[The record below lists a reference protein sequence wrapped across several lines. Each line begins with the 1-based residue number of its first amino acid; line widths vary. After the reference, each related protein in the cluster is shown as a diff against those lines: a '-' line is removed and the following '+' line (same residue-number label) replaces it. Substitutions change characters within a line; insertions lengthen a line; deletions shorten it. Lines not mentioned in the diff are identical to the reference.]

1 MATTEKDKDEV
12 KLYQRGNEQVV
23 LNDYISRLE
32 SGFNDWLDSKK
43 LKDKQKAEVRAAYA
57 EMINALNE
65 DPTSF
70 TAILGGGFS
79 NTHNWTNAQK
89 GFDKYGVAAS
99 YFGDTLR
106 GMSAYKKPE
115 SKSTKIKYDR
125 NSALITPEEQAAMFG
140 TEYIPFINLDT
151 YDEATQTRGI
161 TQRKTRTINGLEDIL
176 KNLNNTREF
185 ESDEDRLHAEQRIK
199 DTISLLNDADANNDW
214 FALSQLGITKP
225 QEWFYTGSIEKPQE
239 EGEKPTPRK
248 GLQFEQFMQQ
258 YHPVYNGTFM
268 QQLVLQPQTNIKYG
282 QVQQLFD
289 NLKRE
294 QLIPYLNDY
303 ITNRNYNFLASP
315 RFTKDFPNVKTDP
328 TSALRKLNSSDF
340 AIMIINSLSTKGFL
354 KQFNHNGQTYY
365 DLGFGP
371 NNTNTSYVYNPATR
385 TISQMRQHE
394 IPHWQQKFIDEYNT
408 KSGIQQTDTEDSYL
422 KQWFPAQYQKDGGVL
437 KAKEGTSLNGAPSG
451 GYNDIWQAVFYDDT
465 SINDNNR
472 YRWVNESNSWELR
485 NDIFATDNSDPNDNK
500 YTPEGKF
507 DETNEN
513 YKRWLNLLK
522 SDKKLAE
529 AWARRYKTLNNNI
542 TSNVYTSWFDASD
555 KFDFENFKKSTIFSD
570 GENGI
575 GHDIYR
581 GKVYLIKGDNGSP
594 MYYNVIPEGYQIKT
608 GEPTLHESGLFNI
621 YDLIKTSTEEQ
632 NKQPEG
638 EEKPEETQLEGKP
651 KSVIAEKPVPDMPE
665 PSLISR
671 GEKVL
676 GTLGLHS
683 LRALRLASSLQSN
696 EKIANTLKSAM
707 TPYSPQTFELQY
719 RTTGDL
725 PTRQFKASQ
734 AADTRRI
741 AYLPFTSDASL
752 MTDRMFEGN
761 RQANMLETE
770 GFLADNQ
777 EIKRTQAESLR
788 RAEDNIARRSA
799 IANENMKSILNTN
812 LQRAQVDA
820 GKLQKGYASQDA
832 FKQQLES
839 DLSTSITNKQRET
852 EAFAT
857 QVGEYN
863 ALDRRQRRLDQVR
876 NAYMEYKKTH
886 PGATVEEFNTHTNG
900 GYSKAM
906 KDIDDMYKYDMLKY
920 YRGIKGYNIN
930 LPQQKTWRL
939 SKYISSKNGGRL
951 NLSTDYLINKVIN
964 ESNT

>member
-1 MATTEKDKDEV
+1 MATTEKDIR
-12 KLYQRGNEQVV
+12 LYQRGNDQVV
-23 LNDYISRLE
+23 LDNYINRLE

-43 LKDKQKAEVRAAYA
+43 LKDKQKTEVRQAYQ
-57 EMINALNE
+57 EMIQALNS
-65 DPTSF
+65 DPTSL
-70 TAILGGGFS
+70 TAVLGGGFE
-79 NTHNWTNAQK
+79 NTKGWTNASK
-89 GFDKYGVAAS
+89 GFDKYGVAAN
-99 YFGDTLR
+99 YFGETLR
-106 GMSAYKKPE
+106 EMSTYKKPE
-115 SKSTKIKYDR
+115 TKSTKIKYDR
-125 NSALITPEEQAAMFG
+125 NSALITPEEQRNMLG
-140 TEYIPFINLDT
+140 TEYLPFINLDP
-151 YDEATQTRGI
+151 YDKATQTRGI
-161 TQRKTRTINGLEDIL
+161 TNRKAQIISGLQDIL
-176 KNLNNTREF
+176 NNLNNTREF
-185 ESDEDRLHAEQRIK
+185 ESDEDRTHAQKRIS
-199 DTISLLNDADANNDW
+199 DTIRLLNDTDANNDW
-214 FALSQLGITKP
+214 FVLSQLGITNP
-225 QEWFYTGSIEKPQE
+225 AEWFYTGSIKKPEEEKPATNN
-239 EGEKPTPRK
+239 GA
-248 GLQFEQFMQQ
+248 QFEQFMQQ

-268 QQLVLQPQTNIKYG
+268 QNLVLQPQTNVNTTAVQKMFDG
-282 QVQQLFD
+282 LNQQQLSA
-289 NLKRE
+289 
-294 QLIPYLNDY
+294 YLNDY
-303 ITNRNYNFLASP
+303 ISNRNYNFIASP
-315 RFTKDFPNVKTDP
+315 RFTQYFPNVNRA
-328 TSALRKLNSSDF
+328 SLNKLTPSDF
-340 AIMIINSLSTKGFL
+340 SRIIINSLISKGIA
-354 KQFNHNGQTYY
+354 KQFTYNGQQYY

-371 NNTNTSYVYNPATR
+371 KDTNTSYVYNVNTN
-385 TISQMRQHE
+385 TISQIRQHE
-394 IPHWQQKFIDEYNT
+394 IPHWQQKFIDDYNS
-408 KSGIQQTDTEDSYL
+408 KVQPSQTNVENEYL
-422 KQWFPAQYQKDGGVL
+422 KQHFPTQYQKEGGVL
-437 KAKEGTSLNGAPSG
+437 KAQQGTSINGASSS
-451 GYNDIWQAVFYDDT
+451 GYNDIWQAVFYDKDT
-465 SINDNNR
+465 LNDANR

-542 TSNVYTSWFDASD
+542 TSNVYASWFDASD
-555 KFDFENFKKSTIFSD
+555 QFNFDNFKKSTIFSD

-581 GKVYLIKGDNGSP
+581 GKVYRIIGQNGSP
-594 MYYNVIPEGYQIKT
+594 MYYNVIPEGYEIKT

-621 YDLIKTSTEEQ
+621 YDLTKASTEEQ
-632 NKQPEG
+632 GEQPEG
-638 EEKPEETQLEGKP
+638 EEKPEETPESEEERKTRLGET
-651 KSVIAEKPVPDMPE
+651 VIPDIPE

-671 GEKVL
+671 SEKVL
-676 GTLGLHS
+676 NTLGINS

-707 TPYSPQTFELQY
+707 TPYSPQTFRLQY

-725 PTRQFKASQ
+725 PTRQFKDSQ

-741 AYLPFTSDASL
+741 ASLPFTSDASL
-752 MTDRMFEGN
+752 MAARMLEGN
-761 RQANMLETE
+761 KQANMLETE

-788 RAEDNIARRSA
+788 RAEDNIARRTA
-799 IANENMKSILNTN
+799 VANEHMKSILNTN

-820 GKLQKGYASQDA
+820 TKLQKDFTSWDT
-832 FKQQLES
+832 FMKQIES
-839 DLSTSITNKQRET
+839 DLVTNFANKQRET

>member
-1 MATTEKDKDEV
+1 MATTEKDIR
-12 KLYQRGNEQVV
+12 LYQRGNDQVV
-23 LNDYISRLE
+23 LDNYINRLE

-43 LKDKQKAEVRAAYA
+43 LKDKQKTEVRQAYQ
-57 EMINALNE
+57 EMIQALNN
-65 DPTSF
+65 DPTSL
-70 TAILGGGFS
+70 TAVLGGGFE
-79 NTHNWTNAQK
+79 NTKGWTNASK
-89 GFDKYGVAAS
+89 GFDKYGVAAN
-99 YFGDTLR
+99 YFGETLR
-106 GMSAYKKPE
+106 EMSTYKKPE
-115 SKSTKIKYDR
+115 TKSTKIKYDR
-125 NSALITPEEQAAMFG
+125 NSALITPEEQRNMLG
-140 TEYIPFINLDT
+140 TEYLPFINLDP

-161 TQRKTRTINGLEDIL
+161 TNRKAQVISGLQDIL
-176 KNLNNTREF
+176 NNLNNTREF
-185 ESDEDRLHAEQRIK
+185 ESDEDRTHAQKRIS
-199 DTISLLNDADANNDW
+199 DTIRLLNDTDANNDW
-214 FALSQLGITKP
+214 FTLSQLGITNP
-225 QEWFYTGSIEKPQE
+225 AEWFYTGSIKKPEEEKPATNN
-239 EGEKPTPRK
+239 GA
-248 GLQFEQFMQQ
+248 QFERFMQQ

-268 QQLVLQPQTNIKYG
+268 QNLVLQPQTNVNTTAVQKMFDG
-282 QVQQLFD
+282 LNQQQLSA
-289 NLKRE
+289 
-294 QLIPYLNDY
+294 YLNDY
-303 ITNRNYNFLASP
+303 ISNRNYNFIASP
-315 RFTKDFPNVKTDP
+315 RFTQYFPNVNP
-328 TSALRKLNSSDF
+328 TSLNKLTPSDF
-340 AIMIINSLSTKGFL
+340 SRIIINSLISKGIA
-354 KQFNHNGQTYY
+354 KQFTYNGQQYY

-371 NNTNTSYVYNPATR
+371 KDTNTSYVYNVNTN
-385 TISQMRQHE
+385 TISQIRQHE
-394 IPHWQQKFIDEYNT
+394 IPHWQQKFIDDYNS
-408 KSGIQQTDTEDSYL
+408 KVQSSQTNVENEYL
-422 KQWFPAQYQKDGGVL
+422 KQYFPTQYQKEGGIL

-581 GKVYLIKGDNGSP
+581 GKVYQIRGENGSP
-594 MYYNVIPEGYQIKT
+594 MYYNVIPEGYEIKT

-621 YDLIKTSTEEQ
+621 YDLTKASTEEQ
-632 NKQPEG
+632 DEQPEG

-734 AADTRRI
+734 AADTRRM
-741 AYLPFTSDASL
+741 ASLSFTSDASL

-761 RQANMLETE
+761 KQANMLETE

-788 RAEDNIARRSA
+788 RAEDNIARRTA
-799 IANENMKSILNTN
+799 VANEYMKSILNTN
-812 LQRAQVDA
+812 LQRVQVDA
-820 GKLQKGYASQDA
+820 SKLQKDYTSQDA

-839 DLSTSITNKQRET
+839 DLVTNFVNKQRET

-930 LPQQKTWRL
+930 LPQQKTWKL

>member
-1 MATTEKDKDEV
+1 MATTEKDIR
-12 KLYQRGNEQVV
+12 LYQRGNDQVV
-23 LNDYISRLE
+23 LDNYINRLE

-43 LKDKQKAEVRAAYA
+43 LKDKQKTEVRQAYQ
-57 EMINALNE
+57 EMIQALNS
-65 DPTSF
+65 DPTSL
-70 TAILGGGFS
+70 TAVLGGGFE
-79 NTHNWTNAQK
+79 NTKGWTNASK
-89 GFDKYGVAAS
+89 GFDKYGVAAN
-99 YFGDTLR
+99 YFGETLR
-106 GMSAYKKPE
+106 EMSTYKKPE
-115 SKSTKIKYDR
+115 TKSTKIKYDR
-125 NSALITPEEQAAMFG
+125 NSALITPEEQRNMLG
-140 TEYIPFINLDT
+140 TEYLPFINLDP

-161 TQRKTRTINGLEDIL
+161 TNRKAQIISGLQDIL
-176 KNLNNTREF
+176 NNLNNTREF
-185 ESDEDRLHAEQRIK
+185 ESDEDRTHAQKRIS
-199 DTISLLNDADANNDW
+199 DTIRLLNDTDANNDW
-214 FALSQLGITKP
+214 FTLSQLGITNP
-225 QEWFYTGSIEKPQE
+225 AEWFYTGSIKKPEEEKPATNN
-239 EGEKPTPRK
+239 GA
-248 GLQFEQFMQQ
+248 QFERFMQQ

-268 QQLVLQPQTNIKYG
+268 SQLVLQPQTNIKYD
-282 QVQQLFD
+282 QVQQLFN

-303 ITNRNYNFLASP
+303 ISNRNYNFLASP
-315 RFTKDFPNVKTDP
+315 RFTRDFPNVRTDP

-340 AIMIINSLSTKGFL
+340 ATIIINSLSTRGFL
-354 KQFNHNGQTYY
+354 KQFNHNGQVYY

-371 NNTNTSYVYNPATR
+371 KDTNTSYVYNPTTR

-408 KSGIQQTDTEDSYL
+408 KYGTQQADTEDSYL
-422 KQWFPAQYQKDGGVL
+422 KQWFPAQYQKEGGVL
-437 KAKEGTSLNGAPSG
+437 KAREGTSLSVAPSG
-451 GYNDIWQAVFYDDT
+451 GYNDIWQAVFYDEDT
-465 SINDNNR
+465 LNDANR

-581 GKVYLIKGDNGSP
+581 GKVYKIMRENGSP
-594 MYYNVIPEGYQIKT
+594 MYYNVIPEGYEIKT

-676 GTLGLHS
+676 NILGINS

-734 AADTRRI
+734 AADTRRM
-741 AYLPFTSDASL
+741 ASLSFTSDASL

-788 RAEDNIARRSA
+788 RAEDNIARRTA
-799 IANENMKSILNTN
+799 VANEHMKSILNTN

-820 GKLQKGYASQDA
+820 SKLQKDYTSQDA

-839 DLSTSITNKQRET
+839 DLSTSLTNKQRET

>member
-12 KLYQRGNEQVV
+12 TLYQRGNEQVV

-79 NTHNWTNAQK
+79 NTHNWTNAKK

-125 NSALITPEEQAAMFG
+125 NSALITPEEQTAMFG
-140 TEYIPFINLDT
+140 TEYIPFINLDP

-161 TQRKTRTINGLEDIL
+161 TQRKARTISRLQDIL
-176 KNLNNTREF
+176 NNLNNTREF
-185 ESDEDRLHAEQRIK
+185 ESDEDRIHAENRIK
-199 DTISLLNDADANNDW
+199 DTINLLNDADANNDQ

-239 EGEKPTPRK
+239 EGEKPAPRK

-268 QQLVLQPQTNIKYG
+268 SQLVLQPQTNIKYD
-282 QVQQLFD
+282 QVQQLFN

-303 ITNRNYNFLASP
+303 INNRNYNFLASP
-315 RFTKDFPNVKTDP
+315 RFTKDFPGVNVN
-328 TSALRKLNSSDF
+328 SLRKLNSSDF
-340 AIMIINSLSTKGFL
+340 ATIIINSLSTRGFL
-354 KQFNHNGQTYY
+354 KQFNHNGQIYY

-371 NNTNTSYVYNPATR
+371 KDTNTSYVYNPTTR

-408 KSGIQQTDTEDSYL
+408 KSGIQQTDTGDSYL
-422 KQWFPAQYQKDGGVL
+422 KQWFPAQYQKEGGVL
-437 KAKEGTSLNGAPSG
+437 KAQQGTSLNGAPS
-451 GYNDIWQAVFYDDT
+451 GYNDIWQAVFYDEDT
-465 SINDNNR
+465 LKDANR
-472 YRWVNESNSWELR
+472 YRYTNGGWTELR
-485 NDIFATDNSDPNDNK
+485 NDIFATDNTSPNNGAYD
-500 YTPEGKF
+500 PEGEF
-507 DETNEN
+507 DENNEN

-522 SDKKLAE
+522 SDEKLAE

-542 TSNVYTSWFDASD
+542 TSNVYASWFDASG
-555 KFDFENFKKSTIFSD
+555 KFNFDNFKKSTIFSD

-581 GKVYLIKGDNGSP
+581 GKVYKIMGQNGSP

-608 GEPTLHESGLFNI
+608 GDPTLHESGLFNI
-621 YDLIKTSTEEQ
+621 YELIKAPTEEQ
-632 NKQPEG
+632 NKQLEEEEKLKE
-638 EEKPEETQLEGKP
+638 EEKPKSIIGETP
-651 KSVIAEKPVPDMPE
+651 IPDMPE

-707 TPYSPQTFELQY
+707 TPYLAQTYELY
-719 RTTGDL
+719 FPTTGAFS
-725 PTRQFKASQ
+725 TRQFKASQ

-741 AYLPFTSDASL
+741 ASLPFTSDASL
-752 MTDRMFEGN
+752 MAARMLEGN

-799 IANENMKSILNTN
+799 IANETMKSILNTN

-820 GKLQKGYASQDA
+820 SKLQKDYTSWDA
-832 FKQQLES
+832 FMQQLES
-839 DLSTSITNKQRET
+839 DLSTSLTNKQKET
-852 EAFAT
+852 ESYALE
-857 QVGEYN
+857 VGEYN
-863 ALDRRQRRLDQVR
+863 ALDRRQQMLDQLQEKYR
-876 NAYMEYKKTH
+876 KYKEAHPNSTLADYDAASNGEY
-886 PGATVEEFNTHTNG
+886 
-900 GYSKAM
+900 SRAM
-906 KDIDDMYKYDMLKY
+906 KLINDIYKYNMLNNYK
-920 YRGIKGYNIN
+920 GIKGYNVN
-930 LPQQKTWRL
+930 LPKQKTWNINQFKL
-939 SKYISSKNGGRL
+939 AKNGSRL
-951 NLSTDYLINKVIN
+951 TLSADYLINKVLN

>member
-1 MATTEKDKDEV
+1 MATTEKDIR
-12 KLYQRGNEQVV
+12 LYQRGNDQVV
-23 LNDYISRLE
+23 LDNYINRLE

-43 LKDKQKAEVRAAYA
+43 LKDKQKTEVRQAYQ
-57 EMINALNE
+57 EMIQALNN
-65 DPTSF
+65 DPTSL
-70 TAILGGGFS
+70 TAVLGGGFE
-79 NTHNWTNAQK
+79 NTKGWTNASK
-89 GFDKYGVAAS
+89 GFDKYGVAAN
-99 YFGDTLR
+99 YFGETLR
-106 GMSAYKKPE
+106 EMSTYKKPE
-115 SKSTKIKYDR
+115 TKSTKIKYDR
-125 NSALITPEEQAAMFG
+125 NSALITPEEQRNMLG
-140 TEYIPFINLDT
+140 TEYLPFINLDP

-161 TQRKTRTINGLEDIL
+161 TNRKAQIISGLQDIL
-176 KNLNNTREF
+176 NNLNNTREF
-185 ESDEDRLHAEQRIK
+185 ESDEDRTHAQKRIS
-199 DTISLLNDADANNDW
+199 DTIRLLNDTDANNDW
-214 FALSQLGITKP
+214 FTLSQLGITNP
-225 QEWFYTGSIEKPQE
+225 AEWFYTGSIKKPEEEKPATNN
-239 EGEKPTPRK
+239 GA
-248 GLQFEQFMQQ
+248 QFEQFMQQ

-268 QQLVLQPQTNIKYG
+268 QNLVLQPQTNVNTTAVQKMFDG
-282 QVQQLFD
+282 LTQQQLSA
-289 NLKRE
+289 
-294 QLIPYLNDY
+294 YLNDY
-303 ITNRNYNFLASP
+303 ISNRNYNFIASP
-315 RFTKDFPNVKTDP
+315 RFTQYFPNVNP
-328 TSALRKLNSSDF
+328 TSLNKLTPSDF
-340 AIMIINSLSTKGFL
+340 SRIIINSLISKGIA
-354 KQFNHNGQTYY
+354 KQFTYNGQQYY

-371 NNTNTSYVYNPATR
+371 KDTNTSYVYNVNTN
-385 TISQMRQHE
+385 TISQIRQHE
-394 IPHWQQKFIDEYNT
+394 IPHWQQKFIDDYNS
-408 KSGIQQTDTEDSYL
+408 KVQSSQTNVENEYL
-422 KQWFPAQYQKDGGVL
+422 KQYFPTQYQKEGGIL

-581 GKVYLIKGDNGSP
+581 GKVYQIRGENGSP
-594 MYYNVIPEGYQIKT
+594 MYYNVIPEGYEIKT

-621 YDLIKTSTEEQ
+621 YDLTKASTEEQ
-632 NKQPEG
+632 DEQPEG

-676 GTLGLHS
+676 NTLGINS

-734 AADTRRI
+734 AADTRRM
-741 AYLPFTSDASL
+741 ASLSFTSDASL

-788 RAEDNIARRSA
+788 RAEDNIARRTA
-799 IANENMKSILNTN
+799 VANEYMKSILNTN
-812 LQRAQVDA
+812 LQRVQVDA
-820 GKLQKGYASQDA
+820 SKLQKDYTSQDA

-839 DLSTSITNKQRET
+839 DLVTNFVNKQRET